1 MGLDASEVLGSPQ
14 IAGARVNPKGFAKK
28 TITSSAAKHAGLVG
42 AAVTARAGY
51 KAQQEQAAAATESD
65 TPKFKLAYLALTADE
80 LALVRLKAG
89 LVSTKFGEVLVRVPR
104 ADVASAEMGGGFSS
118 ALTITLRDGD
128 SWLLEVP
135 KVSKRDAEK
144 LVSALAGS

>member
-1 MGLDASEVLGSPQ
+1 MGLDASGVLGSQQ

-28 TITSSAAKHAGLVG
+28 TITASGAKHAGLVG

-51 KAQQEQAAAATESD
+51 KAQQEQAAAAAESE

-89 LVSTKFGEVLVRVPR
+89 MVGTKLGEVLLRVPR
-104 ADVASAEMGGGFSS
+104 ADVASVEMGGGFSS
-118 ALTITLRDGD
+118 ELTVTLSDGG

-135 KVSKRDAEK
+135 RVSKKDAEK
-144 LVSALAGS
+144 LVSELT